1 MVQVNVVKKKI
12 WIIILISFLLTACG
26 TSKQTAD
33 KRLVGT
39 LDSTMGEQTF
49 SSTIKLEYN
58 SEDETLIAGV
68 FKYKYDNLE
77 KTQTNNNILADF
89 INRQTMID
97 QIDGVEVEADVTDTS
112 FDFEEKWN
120 YNLVDIDKALEAD
133 EEQKNFIE
141 NDKYSLKK
149 IKEYYEKQGYS
160 FKEKDIKQQKY
171 IEKTIYFY
179 CFQLNVYQN
188 YGKRLQQNYKNI
200 YYK

>member
-1 MVQVNVVKKKI
+1 MKKKI

-97 QIDGVEVEADVTDTS
+97 QIDGVEVEADVTYTS

-160 FKEKDIKQQKY
+160 FKEKDIK
-171 IEKTIYFY
+171 
-179 CFQLNVYQN
+179 
-188 YGKRLQQNYKNI
+188 
-200 YYK
+200 